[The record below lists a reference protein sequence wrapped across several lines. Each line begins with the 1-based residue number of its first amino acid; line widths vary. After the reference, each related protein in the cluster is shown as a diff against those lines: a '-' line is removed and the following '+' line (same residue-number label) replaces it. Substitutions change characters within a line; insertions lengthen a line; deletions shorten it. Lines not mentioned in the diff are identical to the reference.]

1 MRAAALI
8 QLLRI
13 VLGYLSAGLL
23 AAVTATTI
31 LGILHPVAHY
41 LVSEG
46 PLWGVVI
53 KPRGLLLPSFV
64 YATETLFL
72 LSFVPC
78 ALLIIVSEWRGL
90 RSRKWFMMA
99 GVLVSSL
106 TVLALSYFV
115 YGAAPRIWVGE
126 FKPARFVVASFATF
140 IVGLPSALAAG
151 LVYWMIA
158 GRHSGV
164 WRGTPVGKAG
174 RAVGGAS

>member
-1 MRAAALI
+1 MRRTALI

-13 VLGYLSAGLL
+13 VFGYLSAGLI

-31 LGILHPVAHY
+31 LWLLHPVADY

-53 KPRGLLLPSFV
+53 RPANLLSTFL

-72 LSFVPC
+72 LSVVPC
-78 ALLIIVSEWRGL
+78 SLLIIVSEWRGL

-99 GVLVSSL
+99 GVLVSAL
-106 TVLALSYFV
+106 TVLTLSYFV
-115 YGAAPRIWVGE
+115 YGAAPRIWIGE
-126 FKPARFVVASFATF
+126 FKPARFLVAAFATF

-151 LVYWMIA
+151 AAYWAIA
-158 GRHSGV
+158 GRRSGA
-164 WRGTPVGKAG
+164 WRDPVAKAVSN
-174 RAVGGAS
+174 AASART

>member
-1 MRAAALI
+1 MSGAALI

-13 VLGYLSAGLL
+13 ILGYLSAGLL
-23 AAVTATTI
+23 AAVTATMI
-31 LGILHPVAHY
+31 LGLLYPVAHY

-53 KPRGLLLPSFV
+53 WPASLLQIFV
-64 YATETLFL
+64 YATKTLFL

-78 ALLIIVSEWRGL
+78 SLLIIASEWRGL

-106 TVLALSYFV
+106 TVLTLSYFV
-115 YGAAPRIWVGE
+115 YDAAPRIWIGE
-126 FKPARFVVASFATF
+126 FKPVRFVVASFATF

-164 WRGTPVGKAG
+164 WRAPRVGKVD
-174 RAVGGAS
+174 REVSSAS

>member
-1 MRAAALI
+1 MRRAALV

-13 VLGYLSAGLL
+13 VFGYLSAGLL

-31 LGILHPVAHY
+31 LGLLHPVAHY

-53 KPRGLLLPSFV
+53 WPADLLSIFL

-72 LSFVPC
+72 LSILPC
-78 ALLIIVSEWRGL
+78 SLLIIVSEWRGL

-99 GVLVSSL
+99 GVLVSAL
-106 TVLALSYFV
+106 TVLTLSCFV
-115 YGAAPRIWVGE
+115 YGAAPRIWIGE

-151 LVYWMIA
+151 VVYWAIA
-158 GRHSGV
+158 GRCSGV
-164 WRGTPVGKAG
+164 WRETPVSKVG
-174 RAVGGAS
+174 RPVRGAS